1 MGVCLDGQY
10 TSLNE
15 PCPLLT
21 MHIGSNNTAKEV
33 GRYICVCVCA
43 NFPQWSSS
51 GLPLL
56 FKQRLTL
63 LAFCARETER
73 HSWAEDLPSGTER
86 ATCMLPNT
94 HELKCISCFP
104 ESVCVCVFVCSA
116 PIGRGSPAVPYL
128 DSGWRGGGVEVTW
141 VYSRILAIGPKTEK
155 NDQKSFLKGKHTRA
169 ASVNKTTND

>member
-33 GRYICVCVCA
+33 RRYICVCVCA

-104 ESVCVCVFVCSA
+104 ESVCVCVFLCVL
-116 PIGRGSPAVPYL
+116 PPLGGAVL
-128 DSGWRGGGVEVTW
+128 LFLIWTVGGGGGG
-141 VYSRILAIGPKTEK
+141 SRSHGCTAE
-155 NDQKSFLKGKHTRA
+155 S
-169 ASVNKTTND
+169 